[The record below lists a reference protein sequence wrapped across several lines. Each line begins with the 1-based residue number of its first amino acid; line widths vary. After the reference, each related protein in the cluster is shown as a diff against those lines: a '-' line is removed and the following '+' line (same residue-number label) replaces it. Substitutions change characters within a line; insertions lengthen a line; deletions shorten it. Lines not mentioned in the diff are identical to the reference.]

1 MMMRQ
6 PFSRRALLA
15 GVGATAVA
23 ARSTTLHAADAD
35 WQAGASEE
43 WRRVLAAA
51 RTEGSITVAGFP
63 QLEEKMSAAFK
74 RDTGITMNFLSSN
87 TAEQSA
93 RLEAEAR
100 AKNLTIHILLGGRR
114 EP

>member
-1 MMMRQ
+1 MTMQQ
-6 PFSRRALLA
+6 PFSRRAFLA
-15 GVGATAVA
+15 GVGSTAVVVHSRA
-23 ARSTTLHAADAD
+23 LHAAEAD
-35 WQAGASEE
+35 WQAGASDE
-43 WRRVLAAA
+43 WKRVLAAA

-63 QLEEKMSAAFK
+63 LLEEKMSAAFK

-100 AKNLTIHILLGGRR
+100 AKNLTIDI
-114 EP
+114 